1 MNCVLYSFDIWKNN
15 IIPALFPVFIISD
28 LLINYGFVEL
38 ISEVFKP
45 LMYFLFRSS
54 KSSSFVFIM
63 SIISGIPSNAKYIL
77 DLYNKGLIDSYEGS
91 KILMFTHFSN
101 PLFILGTLSISFL
114 NNKDVGFLILYV
126 HYITNI
132 IIGVLFRFYH
142 PTKEEYS
149 KVNIKKVII
158 EISKKNVNFI
168 NVLINSLIKSINTL
182 LLIFG
187 IITFFLIITTI
198 IDYNLNFTM
207 YYQSIFNGVI
217 EITQGLK
224 YISILD
230 IPLKLECILSTF
242 IISFGGL
249 SGHMQVMGI
258 LKDTNIKY
266 YPYLLARLLHA
277 IISSIIMN
285 LTFDLYF
292 SI

>member
-158 EISKKNVNFI
+158 
-168 NVLINSLIKSINTL
+168 
-182 LLIFG
+182 
-187 IITFFLIITTI
+187 
-198 IDYNLNFTM
+198 
-207 YYQSIFNGVI
+207 
-217 EITQGLK
+217 
-224 YISILD
+224 
-230 IPLKLECILSTF
+230 
-242 IISFGGL
+242 
-249 SGHMQVMGI
+249 
-258 LKDTNIKY
+258 
-266 YPYLLARLLHA
+266 
-277 IISSIIMN
+277 
-285 LTFDLYF
+285 
-292 SI
+292 

>member
-1 MNCVLYSFDIWKNN
+1 MEEIFDIWKNN

-114 NNKDVGFLILYV
+114 NNKYVGFLILYV

-230 IPLKLECILSTF
+230 IPLKLKCILSTF
-242 IISFGGL
+242 IISFGGF

>member
-230 IPLKLECILSTF
+230 IPLKLKCILSTF
-242 IISFGGL
+242 IISFVIL
-249 SGHMQVMGI
+249 SNP
-258 LKDTNIKY
+258 LY
-266 YPYLLARLLHA
+266 YF
-277 IISSIIMN
+277 
-285 LTFDLYF
+285 FDK
-292 SI
+292 